1 MASRDVT
8 SQPMPSKRR
17 RRQRYAPRVPKYR
30 YERNLIRGLER
41 RLHDY
46 APERGTDPGAGP
58 LPQGDGGYV
67 GARRF
72 DQLPLSQSTRTGL
85 DAAGYV
91 DLTDIQRSAL
101 PHALIG
107 RDVLGA
113 ARTGSGK
120 TLVFLI
126 AIIEKLYRLQWSRMD
141 GLGALIISPV
151 RELALQIFEE
161 LRKVGKHHDFS
172 AGLLIGG
179 KDVDV
184 EKSRIGLMNILIA
197 TPGRLLH
204 HLDESVGFDVTSLQ
218 VLVLDEADRLLDM
231 GFARILDAIVA
242 HLPKERQS
250 MLFSATQTKT
260 VQDLVRLSLSDPEYL
275 AVHAD
280 APTATPAQLRQFYV
294 KCDLHEKL
302 TVLWS
307 FVKTHPHAKIIVFV
321 STCAQVSCL
330 FLSRCGRGA
339 IDVGS
344 VSVRSAQEAPVTSA
358 RLLFA
363 WQDQTEQTN
372 RDVLSVL
379 LSEGH
384 GSLGNGCRRQGVRF
398 SRGGLGGAARQS
410 RHDL

>member
-1 MASRDVT
+1 
-8 SQPMPSKRR
+8 MPSKRR

-41 RLHDY
+41 RLHDF
-46 APERGTDPGAGP
+46 APERGTDPGAQP
-58 LPQGDGGYV
+58 LPQGDGSYV

-72 DQLPLSQSTRTGL
+72 DQLPLSQPTQAGL
-85 DAAGYV
+85 DDAGYI

-126 AIIEKLYRLQWSRMD
+126 AILEKLYRLQWSRMD
-141 GLGALIISPV
+141 GLGGLIISPV

-184 EKSRIGLMNILIA
+184 EKSRIGMMNLLIA

-204 HLDESVGFDVTSLQ
+204 HLDESVCFDVTSLQ

-242 HLPKERQS
+242 HLPKGRQS
-250 MLFSATQTKT
+250 MLFSATQTKS

-330 FLSRCGRGA
+330 FIRRCR
-339 IDVGS
+339 I
-344 VSVRSAQEAPVTSA
+344 
-358 RLLFA
+358 
-363 WQDQTEQTN
+363 TN
-372 RDVLSVL
+372 S
-379 LSEGH
+379 
-384 GSLGNGCRRQGVRF
+384 
-398 SRGGLGGAARQS
+398 
-410 RHDL
+410 